1 MQLKIL
7 ESYRLQHGKSKLI
20 SILLTQVIIA
30 NCSTEK
36 PYIINCCTD
45 NFSPEK
51 KAEMGSPF
59 QAATPYLYPHKTSE
73 KRRFFKGYRNG
84 MLA

>member
-7 ESYRLQHGKSKLI
+7 ESYRLQYGKSKLI

-36 PYIINCCTD
+36 LYITNCSTD
-45 NFSPEK
+45 NVSTEK
-51 KAEMGSPF
+51 KK
-59 QAATPYLYPHKTSE
+59 QK
-73 KRRFFKGYRNG
+73 
-84 MLA
+84 

>member
-7 ESYRLQHGKSKLI
+7 ESYRLQYGKSKLI

-36 PYIINCCTD
+36 LYITNCSTD
-45 NFSPEK
+45 NFSTEI
-51 KAEMGSPF
+51 STPF
-59 QAATPYLYPHKTSE
+59 QAATPYLFPHKTSE
-73 KRRFFKGYRNG
+73 KRRFSRVIE
-84 MLA
+84 MER

>member
-20 SILLTQVIIA
+20 SILLTQAIIA

-45 NFSPEK
+45 KFSTKK
-51 KAEMGSPF
+51 KAEMSSPF
-59 QAATPYLYPHKTSE
+59 QTATAYLYPHKTSE
-73 KRRFFKGYRNG
+73 KKEVFQR
-84 MLA
+84 L

>member
-7 ESYRLQHGKSKLI
+7 ESYRLQYGKSKLI

-36 PYIINCCTD
+36 LYITNCSTD
-45 NFSPEK
+45 NFSTEK
-51 KAEMGSPF
+51 KK
-59 QAATPYLYPHKTSE
+59 QK
-73 KRRFFKGYRNG
+73 
-84 MLA
+84 